1 MTIMLVMYTMYQGVS
16 QSLPKTADM
25 KFIDWWLLFCVI
37 MPFLVF
43 MIEIMWE
50 HSRIRRK
57 SKPVKKSKKC
67 WPEQTIDADKP
78 VDAPY
83 QQPIRIVF
91 IMFTVAFVF
100 GYAALAANY
109 YNNNS
114 NDLINYDGYDLN

>member
-57 SKPVKKSKKC
+57 SKPVKKSRKC
-67 WPEQTIDADKP
+67 WPEETLNIDKP

-83 QQPIRIVF
+83 QPPIQILF
-91 IMFTVAFVF
+91 ILSTLAFVL
-100 GYAALAANY
+100 GYAALAVNY
-109 YNNNS
+109 YSNNNI
-114 NDLINYDGYDLN
+114 DLTNYEGYE